1 MNGSDIFVSNK
12 PSRSGVHFGCRLA
25 IKDNILYASVG
36 DRGERNNAQN
46 PRNHSG
52 TIIHI
57 NLSPAKTPR
66 SPNKNWAKEI
76 YSIGHRNPQGLIFND
91 RTGELWSHEHGP
103 RGGDEINIISYGN
116 NYGWPKVSYG
126 KEYIGGD
133 IGLNYSPKGFT
144 DPVWK
149 WTPSIAP
156 SGMAFYYGKMFPE
169 LRGKLLIGSL
179 KFMRLFVVSMGKN
192 GYPTSETSILKNVVG
207 RVRDVEVLKDG
218 SILILN
224 DEQDG
229 GLFRISRV
237 K

>member
-1 MNGSDIFVSNK
+1 M
-12 PSRSGVHFGCRLA
+12 
-25 IKDNILYASVG
+25 
-36 DRGERNNAQN
+36 
-46 PRNHSG
+46 
-52 TIIHI
+52 
-57 NLSPAKTPR
+57 
-66 SPNKNWAKEI
+66 
-76 YSIGHRNPQGLIFND
+76 
-91 RTGELWSHEHGP
+91 
-103 RGGDEINIISYGN
+103 
-116 NYGWPKVSYG
+116 SYG

-156 SGMAFYYGKMFPE
+156 SGMAFYYGNMFPE

-192 GYPTSETSILKNVVG
+192 GYPTSETNILKNVVG

-237 K
+237 KVNQSTECLLLYLIPGWVHVKVYKRTPLKHEKANARYLSKMKKKNIRGNTRTNRRFSFWRCYDRTNYE